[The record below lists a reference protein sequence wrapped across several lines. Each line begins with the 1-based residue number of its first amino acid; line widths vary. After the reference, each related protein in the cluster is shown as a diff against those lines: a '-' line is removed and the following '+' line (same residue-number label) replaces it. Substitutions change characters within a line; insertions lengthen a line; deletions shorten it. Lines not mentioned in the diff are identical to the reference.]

1 MKYLCKRSTKSYLI
15 LQQFSIIS
23 LDLILLATS
32 VESGFWEDFYR
43 ILSSENA
50 KKNLIYS
57 PISAEIIMSMV
68 YMAAGGKTFE
78 ELKNAWKFSEN
89 KTLVANNYRSL
100 LNDLKRR
107 EKAIILHL
115 AIRIYVNK
123 KYCLVPEFNE
133 VARKAFKAKAK
144 SIRLD
149 DPVSA
154 SAIVNSWILNRTRGI
169 IRNIVSPKD
178 LDPDTSAF
186 LVNAIY
192 FKGQW
197 LYKFQADQTH
207 VADFHVSAKEII
219 PVKMMTLSASLL
231 SADID
236 DIDAKVIELPYWNS
250 TLSMRIILPN
260 SVDGLRK
267 LEEKVGFIDY
277 HLEKKSVNVML
288 PKFKIECSAQ
298 LKGIFENLGIRD
310 VFKPS
315 ADLNGLVVESGAK
328 IEKIVQ
334 KAFLKIDEKGG
345 EASAATGVLTR
356 RKKSIDNL
364 RLPPMEFIV
373 DHPFFYVIH
382 DNKVIYFQGHIVQPQ
397 W

>member
-1 MKYLCKRSTKSYLI
+1 MKYLYL
-15 LQQFSIIS
+15 L
-23 LDLILLATS
+23 LLATS

-43 ILSSENA
+43 ILASQNA
-50 KKNLIYS
+50 KRNLIYS

-68 YMAAGGKTFE
+68 YMASGGKTFE
-78 ELKNAWKFSEN
+78 ELRNVLKFSEN

-100 LNDLKRR
+100 LSDLKRR
-107 EKAIILHL
+107 ETFIILHM
-115 AIRIYVNK
+115 ANRIYVNK
-123 KYCLVPEFNE
+123 KYCLVPEFNQL
-133 VARKAFKAKAK
+133 ARKAFKAKAK

-154 SAIVNSWILNRTRGI
+154 SAIVNSWILNRTRGM
-169 IRNIVSPKD
+169 IRNIVLPKD
-178 LDPDTSAF
+178 FNSDTSAF

-197 LYKFQADQTH
+197 LYNFKADQTH
-207 VADFHVSAKEII
+207 IADFYVSANEII

-231 SADID
+231 SGYID
-236 DIDAKVIELPYWNS
+236 DIDAKIIELPYWNS

-267 LEEKVGFIDY
+267 LKEKVGFIDY
-277 HLEKKSVNVML
+277 HLEKKSVNVKL
-288 PKFKIECSAQ
+288 PKFKIESKAQ
-298 LKGIFENLGIRD
+298 LKGIFENLGILD

-315 ADLNGLVVESGAK
+315 ADLNGLVLESGAK
-328 IEKIVQ
+328 IDKIVQ

-364 RLPPMEFIV
+364 IQPPMEFIA

-382 DNKVIYFQGHIVQPQ
+382 DNKVIYFQGHIVEPR